1 MRREGKEKV
10 DSTFLQMSFLF
21 SVLWGLCSTL
31 AAESKKK
38 FNLHFRNVHQT
49 KYQESIICF
58 FKTSNLEIQ
67 KAMLYFSMKG
77 IALQCLSTHS
87 LDVFLAYVKQAIRQY
102 MHIAQNQ
109 QPQSITLSYV
119 KKKISK

>member
-1 MRREGKEKV
+1 
-10 DSTFLQMSFLF
+10 
-21 SVLWGLCSTL
+21 
-31 AAESKKK
+31 
-38 FNLHFRNVHQT
+38 
-49 KYQESIICF
+49 
-58 FKTSNLEIQ
+58 
-67 KAMLYFSMKG
+67 MLYFSMKG